1 MKIAEQKPWTGCVYW
16 HSLRSCPLPNI
27 PFKKEKK
34 NRQIT
39 GELNKPGG
47 EQKIYIIRLSDP
59 QRSLRSCPFPII
71 PLCLSKKNKK
81 KNAWSQVTL
90 NVDKLTV
97 EWLFRGKWIF
107 WPFLNKRL
115 VPRILRLAIGLLYVF
130 LHEVE
135 VDYNKPIIT
144 EIRWGHFN
152 LIGQCEF

>member
-27 PFKKEKK
+27 PLKKEKK

-59 QRSLRSCPFPII
+59 QCSLRSRPLPII
-71 PLCLSKKNKK
+71 PLCLSKK
-81 KNAWSQVTL
+81 KNPDRRLPSALINWLL
-90 NVDKLTV
+90 NDCLG
-97 EWLFRGKWIF
+97 ERQWIF

-115 VPRILRLAIGLLYVF
+115 VPRIKVSDWFIICILTWRWSELQQTNHNRDTLRAF
-130 LHEVE
+130 
-135 VDYNKPIIT
+135 
-144 EIRWGHFN
+144 
-152 LIGQCEF
+152 

>member
-27 PFKKEKK
+27 PLKKEKK

-59 QRSLRSCPFPII
+59 QRSLRSRPFPII
-71 PLCLSKKNKK
+71 PLCLSKKKK
-81 KNAWSQVTL
+81 PWSQVTL

-97 EWLFRGKWIF
+97 EWLFRGKTV
-107 WPFLNKRL
+107 N
-115 VPRILRLAIGLLYVF
+115 ILAF
-130 LHEVE
+130 F
-135 VDYNKPIIT
+135 K
-144 EIRWGHFN
+144 
-152 LIGQCEF
+152 

>member
-27 PFKKEKK
+27 PLKKEKK

-59 QRSLRSCPFPII
+59 QRSLRSRPFPII
-71 PLCLSKKNKK
+71 PLCLSKK
-81 KNAWSQVTL
+81 KNPDRRLPSTL
-90 NVDKLTV
+90 IN
-97 EWLFRGKWIF
+97 WLLNDCLGERQWIF

-115 VPRILRLAIGLLYVF
+115 VPRISRSAIGLLYVF
-130 LHEVE
+130 LHDVE
-135 VDYNKPIIT
+135 VNYNKPIIT